1 MLSLGTPVAVVDCGT
16 NSIRLLVKAGSVA
29 LERRMVVTRLGR
41 ATDRTGT
48 LDPNGVA
55 RTLEVLAEYRDLIEA
70 HGVRQMRAVA
80 TQAVREAADGADF
93 TSRGAEVL
101 GFPIEVIDGVEEG
114 RYGFLGATS
123 ELDESLAPFLVLDIG
138 GGSTELATG
147 TAAFDGAASIPV
159 GSVRLTEQQLQSDPP
174 APEELSNAFALVDAH
189 LDDVLR
195 ELPAVIEAATL
206 VGIGGTITT
215 IAAVEIGL
223 AEYDRDALHRF
234 VLTRAA
240 AEDVFRTLATER
252 LADRVHNPGLP
263 RDRSDIIVGGCCVLL
278 AVMRRLELKEC
289 VVSETDLLDGIAD
302 ELAATAAPPAASS
315 PPPG

>member
-1 MLSLGTPVAVVDCGT
+1 M
-16 NSIRLLVKAGSVA
+16 
-29 LERRMVVTRLGR
+29 
-41 ATDRTGT
+41 
-48 LDPNGVA
+48 
-55 RTLEVLAEYRDLIEA
+55 
-70 HGVRQMRAVA
+70 
-80 TQAVREAADGADF
+80 
-93 TSRGAEVL
+93 L
-101 GFPIEVIDGVEEG
+101 GFPIEVIDGAEEG

-138 GGSTELATG
+138 GGSNELATG
-147 TAAFDGAASIPV
+147 TDAFDGAVSIPV

-174 APEELSNAFALVDAH
+174 APEELSNAFAIVDAH

-195 ELPAVIEAATL
+195 ELPAVADAAML

-278 AVMRRLELKEC
+278 AVMRRLELKDC
-289 VVSETDLLDGIAD
+289 VVSETDLLDAGGFIATWLKT
-302 ELAATAAPPAASS
+302 ESAISTARSIGSARPSASNLA
-315 PPPG
+315 